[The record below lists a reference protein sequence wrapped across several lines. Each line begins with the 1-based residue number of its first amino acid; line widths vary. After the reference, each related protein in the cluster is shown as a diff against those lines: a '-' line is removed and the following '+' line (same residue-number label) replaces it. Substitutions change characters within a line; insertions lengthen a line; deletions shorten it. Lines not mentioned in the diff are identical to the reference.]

1 MCPKACYRMR
11 SKALPT
17 SRMREADVHQ
27 LFGGLLLDRGA
38 FDEAA
43 HVSSTQPPPAA
54 R

>member
-27 LFGGLLLDRGA
+27 LFGWLLDRGA

-43 HVSSTQPPPAA
+43 HASSTQPPPAA